1 MSDYRCGVKLKSTA
15 MNTAAL
21 KILRKWFPNR
31 SLAELRD
38 TIQTH
43 GYVYLTDMEGSQSNG
58 ERQLAKLLRE
68 FDGSGIESELYEEYR
83 RAPGLWSAKPLSRE
97 VLHNMIRQSRD
108 IFRETMENI
117 ELETEGYISPEAAAG
132 IAEAVEE
139 EFSEDDG

>member
-31 SLAELRD
+31 SLAELRN
-38 TIQTH
+38 IVQTH
-43 GYVYLTDMEGSQSNG
+43 DYVYFTDMEASQSNG

-68 FDGSGIESELYEEYR
+68 FDGSGIETELYEEYR
-83 RAPGLWSAKPLSRE
+83 RAPGLWSTKPLSRE
-97 VLHNMIRQSRD
+97 VLHNMIRQSKD
-108 IFRETMENI
+108 IFRETLEDI
-117 ELETEGYISPEAAAG
+117 ELETAGHISPEAAAD
-132 IAEAVEE
+132 IAAAVEE